1 MSATTRSG
9 YLVGVNSADSLRNI
23 YLFMNVVLVT
33 MCLRMLL
40 RTPKKAS
47 SSSGYPGQAGWTFRS
62 NSNLPGP
69 AAVSED
75 SGGAHPVLQTDTEE
89 VLYD

>member
-47 SSSGYPGQAGWTFRS
+47 SSPSAPSSSSSSSSSSGYPGQAGWTFRS
-62 NSNLPGP
+62 N
-69 AAVSED
+69 
-75 SGGAHPVLQTDTEE
+75 
-89 VLYD
+89 